1 MNNRN
6 QQSTVKIVWDMN
18 FEIVLDRFTYKTGLI
33 LKNHFWD
40 PNYDVETE
48 KMTDFSMPMSSKNSS
63 SE

>member
-33 LKNHFWD
+33 LKKYFWE
-40 PNYDVETE
+40 PNYDIETE